1 MKKLLLI
8 LLCALL
14 ISGSG
19 CKDEENKLSSTQVMM
34 DTVITVTVWDS
45 DLETL
50 NGAIELCRQYE
61 HLLSRTIDSS
71 DIATLNRNKLAT
83 VSSDTVEL
91 LQLALEVSERSNG
104 SFDVTILPLVEI
116 WDINNADTPPSKKS
130 IDEAIK
136 SANYKAITID
146 GTTVNTNGVRLDLG
160 GIAKGFIADKVCEYL
175 TSRGVKKAI
184 INLGGNVQLIGSNG
198 GKDYTVGI
206 QKPFG
211 LHGESAVLLK
221 LQNKTAVTSGI
232 YERYFEFEGKIYHHV
247 LDPKT
252 GYPTDNGI
260 QSVTILANRSALA
273 DSLSTAC
280 LVLGVEEGT
289 KLAKSFGAEA
299 VFLLSDGSIVVTENL
314 KVDQNGPTPTV
325 TYK

>member
-1 MKKLLLI
+1 MN
-8 LLCALL
+8 
-14 ISGSG
+14 ISKPGT
-19 CKDEENKLSSTQVMM
+19 K
-34 DTVITVTVWDS
+34 I
-45 DLETL
+45 
-50 NGAIELCRQYE
+50 
-61 HLLSRTIDSS
+61 
-71 DIATLNRNKLAT
+71 
-83 VSSDTVEL
+83 
-91 LQLALEVSERSNG
+91 
-104 SFDVTILPLVEI
+104 ILPALGFAVEKI
-116 WDINNADTPPSKKS
+116 EVVSHSSGTSYANVDMNVYVGETAVSTPC
-130 IDEAIK
+130 I
-136 SANYKAITID
+136 
-146 GTTVNTNGVRLDLG
+146 GTAATSTFE
-160 GIAKGFIADKVCEYL
+160 IAAENQ
-175 TSRGVKKAI
+175 AA
-184 INLGGNVQLIGSNG
+184 GNVYELVIGSNG